1 MREHPA
7 TPAHRAAWGVG
18 RVPWAAH
25 LADCVSTVDPPPR
38 YSRGLVLVAWAL
50 RRMSD
55 PTPSSFDDP
64 VLKAALKRAV
74 GPEAAPAALRT
85 RVEQA
90 LHAEAMAPLK
100 RAAAHRPAG
109 WRNNPLVGL
118 AAAALFIIGIGLIYT
133 NVLRPRDD
141 GTLKELPKQMALDMA
156 AAHDRALVNAAL
168 HETKATKDDL
178 PGIRSELKE
187 KARPPGSRRVARKRL
202 GLPGRARRAG
212 RHDRRVRANL
222 QEQDQRRRRLR
233 LLHPRPRVLRH
244 RRGPGVRT
252 DRRRAPD
259 RGVRPQGDRPLHR
272 RVEGLEAGRRRP
284 GQASQ
289 PGAEATAGRPN
300 QRRRLRHRRLRQPFR
315 AGAAVSLPNVAWG
328 HLPLRGR

>member
-1 MREHPA
+1 
-7 TPAHRAAWGVG
+7 
-18 RVPWAAH
+18 
-25 LADCVSTVDPPPR
+25 
-38 YSRGLVLVAWAL
+38 
-50 RRMSD
+50 MSD

-141 GTLKELPKQMALDMA
+141 GRLTELPKQMALDMA
-156 AAHDRALVNAAL
+156 AAHDRALANAAL

-187 KARPPGSRRVARKRL
+187 KLGHPVLVASLGTDWDFQGARVAQVGTTDASELIFKNKTN
-202 GLPGRARRAG
+202 GDAVSVFSIPGRAYYAT
-212 RHDRRVRANL
+212 
-222 QEQDQRRRRLR
+222 E
-233 LLHPRPRVLRH
+233 
-244 RRGPGVRT
+244 
-252 DRRRAPD
+252 
-259 RGVRPQGDRPLHR
+259 
-272 RVEGLEAGRRRP
+272 EGLEYEQTADGHPIAGFVRKGIVHCIVGSKGSKLDEGDLAKLR
-284 GQASQ
+284 
-289 PGAEATAGRPN
+289 N
-300 QRRRLRHRRLRQPFR
+300 QVQKQLLDDQTNAADF
-315 AGAAVSLPNVAWG
+315 GAAGCGG
-328 HLPLRGR
+328 HSELARR